1 MVNFIRR
8 HLDPGSRLGE
18 VLFALI
24 MALGFTGSV
33 RLGLEDPD
41 SRELFVGILGCNLAW
56 AIVDAAMYLL
66 LQVFERGRTAR
77 LVRDLR
83 RARSEPEALARIAAE
98 LDDRLPVMHDA
109 PGAEHFHRWLLDLVR
124 TGDARIPQLTADDGK
139 AALAVMLLI
148 VFSTLPMLVPF
159 LVLGDPW
166 TAARV
171 SNSVALAMLFVL
183 GAWWGRE
190 VGRSPWGIGAGL
202 TAIGIALVLVTIA
215 LGG

>member
-1 MVNFIRR
+1 MVDFIRR

-41 SRELFVGILGCNLAW
+41 SRELFAGILGCNLAW

-77 LVRDLR
+77 LVREVR
-83 RARSEPEALARIAAE
+83 QARSDQEALARIATE
-98 LDDRLPVMHDA
+98 LDDRLPVVHDA
-109 PGAEHFHRWLLDLVR
+109 PGAEQFHRWLLDLLR
-124 TGDARIPQLTADDGK
+124 TGDLRVPQLTANDGK

-166 TAARV
+166 TAARA
-171 SNSVALAMLFVL
+171 SNFVALAMLFVL

-190 VGRSPWGIGAGL
+190 VGRSPWSIGAGL
-202 TAIGIALVLVTIA
+202 TAIGVALVLVTIA